1 MPVMVRFLD
10 HASCS
15 SVIPLDPTRHRRLL
29 AVQPACRIAPIC
41 SGSSEQ
47 RLRPTCCSVYV
58 APLSKE
64 NAFQHHKIT
73 LALIGVLH
81 MCALLALTLSR
92 STHLRETRHM
102 CIQDIPTTNTRFL
115 CVSRIMACASQRSQR
130 PLSRRHRKPL
140 RAAKMPAPER
150 LLPHDTLKRRHAATW
165 RWRAAI
171 AAAALR
177 WLRPAAGAPPACKGR
192 VPRAQTPAA
201 TPQSLT

>member
-1 MPVMVRFLD
+1 MAHSRTDDALFGVAPLTHVMPVMVRFLD

-47 RLRPTCCSVYV
+47 RLRPTCCSVYL

-64 NAFQHHKIT
+64 NAFQYHKIT

-81 MCALLALTLSR
+81 MCALLALTLPR

-102 CIQDIPTTNTRFL
+102 HIQDIPTTNTLFL
-115 CVSRIMACASQRSQR
+115 CVSRILACASQRARR
-130 PLSRRHRKPL
+130 PLRRRHRKTL
-140 RAAKMPAPER
+140 RAAQMPAPAR
-150 LLPHDTLKRRHAATW
+150 LQPHTRGKRRQAAT
-165 RWRAAI
+165 
-171 AAAALR
+171 
-177 WLRPAAGAPPACKGR
+177 
-192 VPRAQTPAA
+192 
-201 TPQSLT
+201 